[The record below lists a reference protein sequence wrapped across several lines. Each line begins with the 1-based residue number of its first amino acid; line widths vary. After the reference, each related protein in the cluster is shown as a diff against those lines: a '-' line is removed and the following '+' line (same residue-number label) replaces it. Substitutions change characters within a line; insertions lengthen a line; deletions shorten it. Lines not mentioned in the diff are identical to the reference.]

1 MAIIF
6 KCTELNYLSVE
17 NLSKHFGEKVLF
29 ENISFGLDKGDKI
42 ALIANNGTGKSS
54 MLKILAGRDVGDS
67 GRVVFRDGIK
77 IGFLEQE
84 PVLNENLTINELI
97 REGNSEILSIIREYE
112 KALEAQTTDYNDV
125 THKAFEL
132 ASEKM
137 DRFDAWDYER
147 RLKELL
153 SRFNISDL
161 EQNIGTLSG
170 GQRKRLALALVLL
183 DNPDILLLDEPTNH
197 LDIEMIEWLERFLQH
212 SSVALLMVTHDRYFL
227 DRVCNLILEM
237 SDGKLFYHKG
247 NYEYFLRKKAEREEV
262 EKTETDKARQ
272 LMKKELEWMRR
283 MPQAR
288 TTKSKA
294 RIDAFYETKERA
306 AGKKASPELKL
317 DVKMSRVGGKIL
329 ELEYIT
335 KSYGEIKIVKDFS
348 YVFKKGERIGII
360 GKNGVGK
367 SSFLNIITG
376 KELPDTGRVEKGQTI
391 RFGYYSQEGIKLK
404 EDKRVI
410 DALKDI
416 AEVIELGNGAKLSA
430 SQFLNYF
437 MFNPDMQYT
446 PVSKLSGGEKRRLY
460 LLTVLIRN
468 PNFLILD
475 EPTNDLDLPTLNKLE
490 DFLVNFKGCLILV
503 SHDRYFLDK
512 LSDHLFIFEGDGM
525 IKDFYGSYTQYKI
538 DKEEEE
544 NEKRKLKAKKKK
556 IEKNESKSRPK
567 QTVKKLTYKEQ
578 KEYEALEREI
588 EELESEK
595 SELESEI
602 STGITDYEKLQEIS
616 NRIALIISHIDE
628 KTMRWIELSEK
639 MDK

>member
-1 MAIIF
+1 M
-6 KCTELNYLSVE
+6 NYLSVE
-17 NLSKHFGEKVLF
+17 NLSKHYGEKVLF

-54 MLKILAGRDVGDS
+54 MLKILTGRDVGDS
-67 GRVVFRDGIK
+67 GTVVLRDGIK
-77 IGFLEQE
+77 VGFLEQE
-84 PVLNENLTINELI
+84 PVLDENLTINELI
-97 REGNSEILSIIREYE
+97 REGNSEILSVIRDYE
-112 KALEAQTTDYNDV
+112 QALEAQTADYNDD
-125 THKAFEL
+125 THKTFEL

-137 DRFDAWDYER
+137 DRTDAWDYER

-153 SRFNISDL
+153 SRFNITDL

-197 LDIEMIEWLERFLQH
+197 LDIEMIEWLERFLQQA
-212 SSVALLMVTHDRYFL
+212 SVTLLMVTHDRYFL

-306 AGKKASPELKL
+306 TGKKVSPELKL
-317 DVKMSRVGGKIL
+317 DVKMSRVGGKVL
-329 ELEYIT
+329 ELESVK
-335 KSYGEIKIVKDFS
+335 KSYGDIKIVEDFS
-348 YVFKKGERIGII
+348 YVFKKGERIGVI

-376 KELPDTGRVEKGQTI
+376 REMPDIGRVEKGQTI

-416 AEVIELGNGAKLSA
+416 AEVIELGNGSRLSA

-437 MFNPDMQYT
+437 MFTPDMQFT

-460 LLTVLIRN
+460 LLTVLIKN

-475 EPTNDLDLPTLNKLE
+475 EPTNDLDLLTLNKLE
-490 DFLVNFKGCLILV
+490 DFLMNFKGCLILV

-512 LSDHLFIFEGDGM
+512 LSDHLFIFEGDGR
-525 IKDFYGSYTQYKI
+525 IKDFYGSYTQYRIK
-538 DKEEEE
+538 KEELE
-544 NEKRKLKAKKKK
+544 NEKRKQKAKEKK
-556 IEKNESKSRPK
+556 IAKDESKVKPK
-567 QTVKKLTYKEQ
+567 QSGKKLTYKEQ
-578 KEYEALEREI
+578 KEYEALEQDI
-588 EELESEK
+588 ENLENEKSDLESA
-595 SELESEI
+595 I
-602 STGITDYEKLQEIS
+602 SSGITDYEKLQEIS
-616 NRIALIISHIDE
+616 NRIALIISLIDE
-628 KTMRWIELSEK
+628 KTMRWMELAEK
-639 MDK
+639 MG

>member
-1 MAIIF
+1 
-6 KCTELNYLSVE
+6 
-17 NLSKHFGEKVLF
+17 
-29 ENISFGLDKGDKI
+29 
-42 ALIANNGTGKSS
+42 
-54 MLKILAGRDVGDS
+54 
-67 GRVVFRDGIK
+67 
-77 IGFLEQE
+77 
-84 PVLNENLTINELI
+84 
-97 REGNSEILSIIREYE
+97 
-112 KALEAQTTDYNDV
+112 
-125 THKAFEL
+125 
-132 ASEKM
+132 
-137 DRFDAWDYER
+137 
-147 RLKELL
+147 
-153 SRFNISDL
+153 
-161 EQNIGTLSG
+161 
-170 GQRKRLALALVLL
+170 
-183 DNPDILLLDEPTNH
+183 
-197 LDIEMIEWLERFLQH
+197 
-212 SSVALLMVTHDRYFL
+212 
-227 DRVCNLILEM
+227 
-237 SDGKLFYHKG
+237 
-247 NYEYFLRKKAEREEV
+247 
-262 EKTETDKARQ
+262 
-272 LMKKELEWMRR
+272 MKKELEWMRR

-294 RIDAFYETKERA
+294 RIDAFYETKERP

-329 ELEYIT
+329 EVESIK

-578 KEYEALEREI
+578 KEYEALEIEI
-588 EELESEK
+588 EELEGEK

>member
-1 MAIIF
+1 
-6 KCTELNYLSVE
+6 LNYLSVE

-67 GRVVFRDGIK
+67 GRVVLRDGIK

-112 KALEAQTTDYNDV
+112 KALEAQTTDYNDD

-197 LDIEMIEWLERFLQH
+197 LDIEMIEWLERFLQQ

-306 AGKKASPELKL
+306 TGKKSQQELKL

-329 ELEYIT
+329 EVESIK
-335 KSYGEIKIVKDFS
+335 KSYGDIKIVEDFS

-367 SSFLNIITG
+367 SSFLNILTG
-376 KELPDTGRVEKGQTI
+376 KEQQDGGKVDKGQTI
-391 RFGYYSQEGIKLK
+391 AFGYYSQEGIKIE

-416 AEVIELGNGAKLSA
+416 AEIIELGNGSKLSA

-437 MFNPDMQYT
+437 MFTPDMQYT
-446 PVSKLSGGEKRRLY
+446 LVSNLSGGEKRRFY
-460 LLTVLIRN
+460 LLTVLIKN

-475 EPTNDLDLPTLNKLE
+475 EPTNDLDLLTLNKLE
-490 DFLVNFKGCLILV
+490 EFLLNYKGCLILV

-512 LSDHLFIFEGDGM
+512 LSDHLFIFEGDGV
-525 IKDFYGSYTQYKI
+525 IKDFYGSYTLYRNKL
-538 DKEEEE
+538 EEDERQKSKQKAIE
-544 NEKRKLKAKKKK
+544 KKFNKNEKKLK
-556 IEKNESKSRPK
+556 PK
-567 QTVKKLTYKEQ
+567 QNSKKLTYKEQ
-578 KEYEALEREI
+578 QEYETLEKGI
-588 EELESEK
+588 ENLESEK
-595 SELESEI
+595 SELESAI
-602 STGITDYEKLQEIS
+602 SSGITDYEKLQEIS
-616 NRIALIISHIDE
+616 TRIAQIISLVDE
-628 KTMRWIELSEK
+628 KTLRWMELAEK
-639 MDK
+639 TESFEQ

>member
-1 MAIIF
+1 M
-6 KCTELNYLSVE
+6 NYLSVE
-17 NLSKHFGEKVLF
+17 NLSKHYGEKVLF

-54 MLKILAGRDVGDS
+54 MLKILTGRDVGDS
-67 GRVVFRDGIK
+67 GTVVLRDGIK
-77 IGFLEQE
+77 VGFLEQE
-84 PVLNENLTINELI
+84 PALDENLTINELI
-97 REGNSEILSIIREYE
+97 REGNSEILSVIRDYE
-112 KALEAQTTDYNDV
+112 QALEAQTEDYNDD

-132 ASEKM
+132 ASERM
-137 DRFDAWDYER
+137 DRTDAWDYER

-153 SRFNISDL
+153 SRFNITDL

-183 DNPDILLLDEPTNH
+183 DSPDILLLDEPTNH
-197 LDIEMIEWLERFLQH
+197 HDIEMIEWLERFLQLA
-212 SSVALLMVTHDRYFL
+212 SVTLLMVTHDRYFL

-247 NYEYFLRKKAEREEV
+247 NYEYFLRKKAERQEV

-306 AGKKASPELKL
+306 TGKKASPELKL

-329 ELEYIT
+329 ELESVK
-335 KSYGEIKIVKDFS
+335 KSYGDIKIVEDFS

-367 SSFLNIITG
+367 SSFLNILTG
-376 KELPDTGRVEKGQTI
+376 KEQPDGGKVDKGQTI
-391 RFGYYSQEGIKLK
+391 SFGYYSQEGIRIE

-410 DALKDI
+410 DTLKDI
-416 AEVIELGNGAKLSA
+416 AEVIELGNGSRLSA

-437 MFNPDMQYT
+437 MFTPDMQFT

-460 LLTVLIRN
+460 LLTVLIKN

-475 EPTNDLDLPTLNKLE
+475 EPTNDLDLLTLNKLE
-490 DFLVNFKGCLILV
+490 DFLMNFKGCLILV

-512 LSDHLFIFEGDGM
+512 LSDHLFIFEGEGR
-525 IKDFYGSYTQYKI
+525 IKDFYGSYTKYRIK
-538 DKEEEE
+538 KEELE
-544 NEKRKLKAKKKK
+544 NEKRKEKAKEKK
-556 IEKNESKSRPK
+556 IAKNESKVKPK
-567 QTVKKLTYKEQ
+567 QTGKKLTYKEQ
-578 KEYEALEREI
+578 KEYEALELEI
-588 EELESEK
+588 EELEIEK
-595 SELESEI
+595 SELEAEI
-602 STGITDYEKLQEIS
+602 SSGINDFEKLNELS
-616 NRIALIISHIDE
+616 SRIAGILSDIDD